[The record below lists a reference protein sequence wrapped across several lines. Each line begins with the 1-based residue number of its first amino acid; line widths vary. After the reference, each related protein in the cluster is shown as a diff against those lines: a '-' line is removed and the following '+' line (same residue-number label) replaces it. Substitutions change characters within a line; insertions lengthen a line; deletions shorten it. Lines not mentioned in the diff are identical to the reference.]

1 MTFTEV
7 AFTWNW
13 TGAPSP
19 NVSKFQFA
27 GSATPASASS
37 LLVRVKAFMDGLT
50 AYLPAAVS
58 LVPQGIYQTF
68 DEGIS
73 TPAGGAQLI
82 DQGTAAT
89 IPQTTQGTGTGVW
102 SAATGAW
109 INWITTAFVNG
120 RRVVGRTYL
129 VPLGNTNVFQTD
141 GTLSDTF
148 RNAVVAN
155 GNSLNNG
162 SPAHV
167 VYYNRGG
174 PSDPPRPT
182 DKPHAFGWQSVT
194 ACTVPDKAGIL
205 RSRRD

>member
-1 MTFTEV
+1 
-7 AFTWNW
+7 
-13 TGAPSP
+13 
-19 NVSKFQFA
+19 
-27 GSATPASASS
+27 
-37 LLVRVKAFMDGLT
+37 VRVKAFMDGLT

>member
-1 MTFTEV
+1 
-7 AFTWNW
+7 
-13 TGAPSP
+13 
-19 NVSKFQFA
+19 
-27 GSATPASASS
+27 
-37 LLVRVKAFMDGLT
+37 
-50 AYLPAAVS
+50 
-58 LVPQGIYQTF
+58 
-68 DEGIS
+68 
-73 TPAGGAQLI
+73 
-82 DQGTAAT
+82 
-89 IPQTTQGTGTGVW
+89 
-102 SAATGAW
+102 
-109 INWITTAFVNG
+109 
-120 RRVVGRTYL
+120 